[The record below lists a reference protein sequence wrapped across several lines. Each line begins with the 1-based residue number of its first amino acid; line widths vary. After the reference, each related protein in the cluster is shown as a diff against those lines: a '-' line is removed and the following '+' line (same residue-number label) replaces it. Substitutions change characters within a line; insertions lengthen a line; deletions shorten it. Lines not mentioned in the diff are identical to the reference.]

1 MEWEGKGEGGT
12 FSDSRLYGNLSSE
25 FLDDDLTE
33 RESQSVAIVG
43 GFCIARHI
51 SLEDVLEIARGNT
64 RACISDKELDI
75 GTVVYQTVAVG
86 DAAIGRMLE

>member
-1 MEWEGKGEGGT
+1 M
-12 FSDSRLYGNLSSE
+12 
-25 FLDDDLTE
+25 
-33 RESQSVAIVG
+33 
-43 GFCIARHI
+43 
-51 SLEDVLEIARGNT
+51 LEIARGNT